1 MRELSR
7 FRGEFLENFS
17 LRSKLLNILKVQE
30 RVEIVMS
37 EQGDVLQEE
46 IEQLDEFFIESQKL
60 FESKVVDLIAK
71 IQRAKTQANLGKTQ
85 AN

>member
-30 RVEIVMS
+30 KVEKVMS
-37 EQGDVLQEE
+37 EQGEALQEE
-46 IEQLDEFFIESQKL
+46 IVKLD
-60 FESKVVDLIAK
+60 
-71 IQRAKTQANLGKTQ
+71 
-85 AN
+85 

>member
-30 RVEIVMS
+30 RVEKVMS

-46 IEQLDEFFIESQKL
+46 IEKLDEFFIESQKL

-71 IQRAKTQANLGKTQ
+71 IRRAKTQANLGKTQ